1 MELYSSPSAA
11 GEEDDNTGCSGLP
24 YEGAALCSR
33 PGAKQTIESDVP
45 LYHSAGYRFCQYEA
59 RITDSAT
66 ERYFKL
72 ALRAGNRGAFISFV
86 SEFRDRDTVPIQHI
100 TTPTLI
106 EWGEKDRWISVD
118 NAKRFNRD
126 IKGSKLVV
134 YPGVGHIPMEEIP
147 AESCAD
153 AVKFFAEPVDTVK
166 ADTVITR

>member
-1 MELYSSPSAA
+1 LSPMFRYITPRVIVSASMRQVYGDA
-11 GEEDDNTGCSGLP
+11 S
-24 YEGAALCSR
+24 
-33 PGAKQTIESDVP
+33 
-45 LYHSAGYRFCQYEA
+45 